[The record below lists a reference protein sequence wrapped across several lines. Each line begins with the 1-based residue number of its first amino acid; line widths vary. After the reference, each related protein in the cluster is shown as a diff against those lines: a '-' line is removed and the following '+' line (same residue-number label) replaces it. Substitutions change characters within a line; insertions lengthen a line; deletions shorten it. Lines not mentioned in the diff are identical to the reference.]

1 MINPKTH
8 KQGSPEWVLAKFFEA
23 WKRRAWKQM
32 IDYIRPSWLRIYVEP
47 GEWLKLAVNPEL
59 IDARLI
65 QASGRTP
72 AVIEYLVEIEY
83 KAPFAISKKVV
94 SKIRLY
100 SEMTSLQETVWGV
113 DPGTIILEVEP
124 VRKPEIKEAE
134 KKDEPEEKKAVTK
147 SRKTQRKS
155 RSKT

>member
-72 AVIEYLVEIEY
+72 AVTEYLVEIEY
-83 KAPFAISKKVV
+83 KVALAIPKKVV

-100 SEMTSLQETVWGV
+100 SEMKPLQEVVWGV
-113 DPGTIILEVEP
+113 DPTTIILEVELVRTP
-124 VRKPEIKEAE
+124 VVE
-134 KKDEPEEKKAVTK
+134 KITEKQEKAVKKT
-147 SRKTQRKS
+147 RKTSRKS

>member
-1 MINPKTH
+1 MINPKMH
-8 KQGSPEWVLAKFFEA
+8 KEGSPEWVLAKFFEA
-23 WKRRAWKQM
+23 WKNRAWKQM
-32 IDYIRPSWLRIYVEP
+32 IDYIRSSWIGVVADPYNA
-47 GEWLKLAVNPEL
+47 LKAYFNPEL

-72 AVIEYLVEIEY
+72 AVTEYLIEIEY
-83 KAPFAISKKVV
+83 RDVRVIPKKVV

-113 DPGTIILEVEP
+113 DPATIILEIEP
-124 VRKPEIKEAE
+124 VAKEEAE
-134 KKDEPEEKKAVTK
+134 KKPVKKE
-147 SRKTQRKS
+147 RKTPKKS